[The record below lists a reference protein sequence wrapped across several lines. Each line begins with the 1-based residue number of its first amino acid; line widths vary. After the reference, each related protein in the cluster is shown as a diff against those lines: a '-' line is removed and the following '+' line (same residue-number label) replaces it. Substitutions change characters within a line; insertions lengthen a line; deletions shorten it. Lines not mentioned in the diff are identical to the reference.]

1 MSAAVRI
8 GLATA
13 ATAWE
18 QDEDAPLLV
27 PALRQ
32 LGVRAE
38 PVVWDDPAV
47 DWSGYDLVVVRS
59 TWDYTSRLDE
69 FLAWAARVEDVT
81 RLANPS
87 QVLRWNTD
95 KRYLGRLAADGV
107 SAVPTTYLLA
117 DDPASRRRAEDPFAI
132 TDDGADIVIK
142 PTVSA
147 GSKDTARHAPG
158 EQASAT
164 RHALALLDAGRDVM
178 VQPYLT
184 GVDDHGETGMVFLRG
199 EFSHGFRKGPL
210 LLGGA
215 ADVDGLFAL
224 EQIDPRA
231 PSDAEIALGRTAVAA
246 CARHTGVDEL
256 LYARI
261 DVLPGPTGSPILLEA
276 ELTEPSLFLE
286 QSPGA
291 AERAATA
298 IADVARGQDEPPG
311 PAV

>member
-1 MSAAVRI
+1 MTAVARV

-27 PALRQ
+27 PALQQ
-32 LGVRAE
+32 LGVRAD
-38 PVVWDDPAV
+38 PVVWDDPTV
-47 DWSGYDLVVVRS
+47 DWPSFDLVVVRS
-59 TWDYTSRLDE
+59 TWDYTDRLDE
-69 FLAWAARVEDVT
+69 FLTWAARVEQVT
-81 RLANPS
+81 RLENPS
-87 QVLRWNTD
+87 AVLRWNTD
-95 KRYLGRLAADGV
+95 KRYLGQLAADGLPV
-107 SAVPTTYLLA
+107 VPTTYLLV
-117 DDPASRRRAEDPFAI
+117 DDPGSWGRAGDLFALG
-132 TDDGADIVIK
+132 DRGADIVVK

-147 GSKDTARHAPG
+147 GSKDTARHSPDEPAG
-158 EQASAT
+158 AT

-184 GVDDHGETGMVFLRG
+184 GVDHHGETGMVFLRG

-215 ADVDGLFAL
+215 ADVDGLFAV
-224 EQIDPRA
+224 EQIDPRT
-231 PSDAEIALGRTAVAA
+231 PSATEIALGLAVVAA

-298 IADVARGQDEPPG
+298 IAALADAREEPRG